1 MHFNKNTFKQ
11 LIIIKKMKK
20 TILLFS
26 GIVLLASSLFAYEP
40 TLSLTNKSDLA
51 KSPYSLTDF
60 KKLKKANAEDP
71 ANVVKIKLLPLLFTM
86 FTLQYERSIKE
97 NMSVACDFSFLRRS
111 ITETNLNNES
121 FTTTY
126 SAFGFSPEF
135 RLYPNGDA
143 REGFFV
149 GPYATYLNFGI
160 KGEYVNTNNAKGT
173 GEISNITAIGGGVLL
188 GWKWLIQDAFVIE
201 AHLGY
206 NYLSLTTPSSVNVTY
221 TDGTKGVERVPELSV
236 SGGIPTGGFTL
247 GYAF

>member
-1 MHFNKNTFKQ
+1 
-11 LIIIKKMKK
+11 MKK

-60 KKLKKANAEDP
+60 KKIKKANADDP
-71 ANVVKIKLLPLLFTM
+71 ANVVKIKLLPLIFTM

-111 ITETNLNNES
+111 VTETNLNNES

-160 KGEYVNTNNAKGT
+160 KGEYVNSNSAKGT
-173 GEISNITAIGGGVLL
+173 GEISGITAIGGGVLL

-201 AHLGY
+201 THLGY
-206 NYLSLTTPSSVNVTY
+206 NYLSLTTPSTVNVTY
-221 TDGTKGVERVPELSV
+221 TDGTNGQERVPELSV
-236 SGGIPTGGFTL
+236 SGGLPTGGVTI